1 MGMVHLRHL
10 RRERPERS
18 DVHLPGA
25 SGHDRPVPNGFPP
38 FFTTPSI
45 TVFVAVSQVK
55 YAAFVSAGALTA
67 VAGGI
72 LAAAAIAAAI
82 IGVGDIAAAVFVG
95 IASGFEAAALIA
107 GGVAQD
113 PPIEDR
119 RYRLLYEPVAVRLPD
134 TGEEIQPLV
143 RFAQAVFA
151 VIAHVEALG
160 ATDSRIAGARAARA
174 RKALENQT
182 NHFEKVR
189 KELPRLAREV
199 RDALPDAAAFF
210 SERSPTPAK
219 ADEAIQVLNH
229 DLPLR
234 AQMLTKGVAGR
245 GRQLERLRHAHTTD
259 RYARVRSGESSIPR
273 GHSLLWVVRRRD
285 WRCWLPRRAPRAS
298 GPASAVLKPE
308 AGGRGRRR
316 RELRQ
321 HPHRAACRGSN
332 GSRA

>member
-234 AQMLTKGVAGR
+234 AQMLKAWQDAGANSKDFDTLTQLTAMPEFGQVNPRSREDTRCCGSFDGEIGGAGCRDEPLGLVA
-245 GRQLERLRHAHTTD
+245 RL
-259 RYARVRSGESSIPR
+259 
-273 GHSLLWVVRRRD
+273 
-285 WRCWLPRRAPRAS
+285 
-298 GPASAVLKPE
+298 
-308 AGGRGRRR
+308 
-316 RELRQ
+316 Q
-321 HPHRAACRGSN
+321 QF
-332 GSRA
+332 

>member
-259 RYARVRSGESSIPR
+259 RYARVRSGDPR
-273 GHSLLWVVRRRD
+273 SREDTRCCGSFDGEIGGAGCRD
-285 WRCWLPRRAPRAS
+285 EPLGLVARL
-298 GPASAVLKPE
+298 
-308 AGGRGRRR
+308 
-316 RELRQ
+316 Q
-321 HPHRAACRGSN
+321 QF
-332 GSRA
+332 